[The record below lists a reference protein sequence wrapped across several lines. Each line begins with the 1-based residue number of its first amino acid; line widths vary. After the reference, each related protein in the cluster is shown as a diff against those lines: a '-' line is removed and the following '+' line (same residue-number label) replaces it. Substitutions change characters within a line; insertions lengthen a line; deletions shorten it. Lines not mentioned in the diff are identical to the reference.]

1 MWAKEVAD
9 HLHSVAQLEFDIVT
23 CWCSS

>member
-9 HLHSVAQLEFDIVT
+9 HLHLVAQLESDMFR
-23 CWCSS
+23 CWCFT

>member
-9 HLHSVAQLEFDIVT
+9 HLHSVAQLESDIVT
-23 CWCSS
+23 CWCFT